1 MATPTLTGLP
11 PELLVEIIP
20 HVLPEGFESLALTCK
35 TIYGLCKAF
44 IEHHNRLRQQFR
56 NFRYGEPDKSLC
68 MIRTAFDLIKRVAIE
83 PVVARYIRDA
93 DFHDDT
99 FPFRGRSPQ
108 AVPDFYYGEPVAT
121 LIADSPYLRQAGID
135 GKEYY
140 ALIKED
146 LKQGAP
152 AAFILTLLP
161 NVKTR
166 LCYQDYGSRSIKPR
180 YFSTLLLAKVRSHI
194 SYEIELV
201 LLK

>member
-1 MATPTLTGLP
+1 MYREALRDP
-11 PELLVEIIP
+11 
-20 HVLPEGFESLALTCK
+20 SLS
-35 TIYGLCKAF
+35 
-44 IEHHNRLRQQFR
+44 
-56 NFRYGEPDKSLC
+56 P
-68 MIRTAFDLIKRVAIE
+68 IRTAFHLFTSIAIEHRVARVTLKTRTLTVIAFPLAHLYQMFIVVG
-83 PVVARYIRDA
+83 PVV
-93 DFHDDT
+93 
-99 FPFRGRSPQ
+99 
-108 AVPDFYYGEPVAT
+108 T
-121 LIADSPYLRQAGID
+121 LLTDSPYLGQAGLD
-135 GKEYY
+135 WKEYY